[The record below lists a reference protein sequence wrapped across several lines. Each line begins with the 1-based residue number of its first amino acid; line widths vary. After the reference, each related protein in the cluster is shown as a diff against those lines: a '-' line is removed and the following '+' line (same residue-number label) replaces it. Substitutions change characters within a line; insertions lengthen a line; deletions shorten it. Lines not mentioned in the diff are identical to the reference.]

1 MPDIGPKG
9 RVFGRQGKAFNRRHR
24 QPTLGW
30 PISKRLI
37 RQKIAGDRRKH
48 RGERFSTG
56 GKRVHGG
63 HTLISP
69 PLGLNVAPT

>member
-24 QPTLGW
+24 QPTLGC
-30 PISKRLI
+30 PISKRMI
-37 RQKIAGDRRKH
+37 RLKIAGDRRKNP
-48 RGERFSTG
+48 GERFSTG
-56 GKRVHGG
+56 GKCVYCG
-63 HTLISP
+63 HTKLSP